1 MFKVAQI
8 INWGTKLLLI
18 WASSD
23 VCQIELDR
31 WQIFCFLPAYVSC
44 HDVFSTWIQFYF
56 DERWPAAKL
65 NPWGIWCLAPSS
77 VFGSWSDVV
86 LCLKCLLSLRALTP
100 MAGPSAALNR
110 CVTCSVACPLS
121 AAVLECYLCRGHLCR
136 ACLFRGVCLCAGC
149 VQTLNPLLLRVPT
162 MDLFFYNRSDE
173 LLEQT
178 RWVVELADAL
188 TECHICRSVGFFVSC
203 SGCHK
208 PTCVGCHQTPETQCN
223 WCCVE
228 DFKLEFVGY

>member
-1 MFKVAQI
+1 MSVRLNLTGGKFFAFYQLTCRVMIYLNSILFRWTLTSGKIKTLRYLMLGSVLSV
-8 INWGTKLLLI
+8 WLLV
-18 WASSD
+18 WC
-23 VCQIELDR
+23 V
-31 WQIFCFLPAYVSC
+31 V
-44 HDVFSTWIQFYF
+44 VFEYI
-56 DERWPAAKL
+56 
-65 NPWGIWCLAPSS
+65 
-77 VFGSWSDVV
+77 
-86 LCLKCLLSLRALTP
+86 CLLSLRALTP

-121 AAVLECYLCRGHLCR
+121 AAVSECYLCRGHLCR

>member
-1 MFKVAQI
+1 M
-8 INWGTKLLLI
+8 
-18 WASSD
+18 
-23 VCQIELDR
+23 
-31 WQIFCFLPAYVSC
+31 
-44 HDVFSTWIQFYF
+44 
-56 DERWPAAKL
+56 
-65 NPWGIWCLAPSS
+65 APSS

-121 AAVLECYLCRGHLCR
+121 AAVLECYLCCGHLCR

-228 DFKLEFVGY
+228 NFKLEFVGY